1 MMKNLYM
8 DLDKA
13 TTAKFLEVFEK
24 IKEAENILLV
34 THKRADGDAV
44 ASLCAMISLCESL
57 GKKYTAFCPGEPIN
71 QYSFLPYTEKII
83 FDKPRT
89 LLKTLTARVKNEG
102 GIKESLQW
110 DLTPSERMRG
120 KSFFSSQ
127 RSEGRTLADFKDL
140 APLEKV
146 GFEAPSFLTGFTL
159 IIALDCGSLE
169 RTGLAREIE
178 GRGFNQFFIEFD
190 HHLKNGNRSDLEI
203 RKPEAVATTE
213 ILYYF
218 FKANKIKINKN
229 IADCILTGILTDT
242 GNFLYSATSQ
252 KSINIASEMLLYG
265 ARFPRIVRNTLYNK
279 SLPAMKVWGLAL
291 NNLKINKKYNFAFS
305 VLTLAEI
312 EKFSSD
318 ESEDVFDSISG
329 FLSNLYGVK
338 GVLFLREEKGGKL
351 KGSLRSAHPKVDVSK
366 LASRLGGGGHAKASG
381 FVLEGKIEKEGNNWV
396 VI

>member
-1 MMKNLYM
+1 MN
-8 DLDKA
+8 LDKA
-13 TTAKFLEVFEK
+13 ITAKFLEVYQK

-34 THKRADGDAV
+34 THERADGDAV
-44 ASLCAMISLCESL
+44 SSLCSMIELCKGL

-71 QYSFLPYTEKII
+71 QYSFLPHTEKII
-83 FDKPRT
+83 FDK
-89 LLKTLTARVKNEG
+89 LA
-102 GIKESLQW
+102 
-110 DLTPSERMRG
+110 
-120 KSFFSSQ
+120 FSSGNPQ
-127 RSEGRTLADFKDL
+127 LDFGD
-140 APLEKV
+140 
-146 GFEAPSFLTGFTL
+146 FTL

-169 RTGLAREIE
+169 RTGLGKEIE
-178 GRGFNQFFIEFD
+178 GRGFNQFFIELD

-229 IADCILTGILTDT
+229 IADCVLTGILTDT

-252 KSINIASEMLLYG
+252 KSINIASEMLLCG
-265 ARFPRIVRNTLYNK
+265 ARFPRIVKNTLYNK

-312 EKFSSD
+312 EKFSPD
-318 ESEDVFDSISG
+318 DNEDVFDSISG

-351 KGSLRSAHPKVDVSK
+351 KGSLRSAHPKVDVST
-366 LASRLGGGGHAKASG
+366 LANKLGGGGHTKASG
-381 FVLEGKIEKEGNNWV
+381 FVLEGKIEKEGNHFK
-396 VI
+396 II

>member
-1 MMKNLYM
+1 M
-8 DLDKA
+8 
-13 TTAKFLEVFEK
+13 
-24 IKEAENILLV
+24 
-34 THKRADGDAV
+34 
-44 ASLCAMISLCESL
+44 
-57 GKKYTAFCPGEPIN
+57 
-71 QYSFLPYTEKII
+71 
-83 FDKPRT
+83 
-89 LLKTLTARVKNEG
+89 
-102 GIKESLQW
+102 
-110 DLTPSERMRG
+110 
-120 KSFFSSQ
+120 
-127 RSEGRTLADFKDL
+127 
-140 APLEKV
+140 
-146 GFEAPSFLTGFTL
+146 
-159 IIALDCGSLE
+159 
-169 RTGLAREIE
+169 
-178 GRGFNQFFIEFD
+178 
-190 HHLKNGNRSDLEI
+190 
-203 RKPEAVATTE
+203 
-213 ILYYF
+213 
-218 FKANKIKINKN
+218 KN

-265 ARFPRIVRNTLYNK
+265 ARFPRIVKNTLYNK

-381 FVLEGKIEKEGNNWV
+381 FVLKGKIEKEGNNWV